1 MEGESKEMGDQRN
14 PTEGQRETI
23 CAGTKRNGEICGS
36 RRVTVSGYC
45 FAHDPES
52 ASWRAMGGRATS
64 RKRLAAKWAKD
75 AGVGHLYETLEEGIL
90 KLNEQERT
98 SANIQAMAGAMD
110 VMMKLINWSEPEPD
124 ILDYNGNSA
133 TQAHAMDAIL
143 ARVSRAS
150 RPRIHGRPGLP

>member
-1 MEGESKEMGDQRN
+1 MGDQRN

-75 AGVGHLYETLEEGIL
+75 AGVGHLYETLEEGII

-98 SANIQAMAGAMD
+98 PTNIQAMARATD
-110 VMMKLINWSEPEPD
+110 VIMKLVEWSEPKAD
-124 ILDYNGNSA
+124 NMK
-133 TQAHAMDAIL
+133 TQ
-143 ARVSRAS
+143 RRK
-150 RPRIHGRPGLP
+150 PTQWTPY

>member
-1 MEGESKEMGDQRN
+1 MGDQRN
-14 PTEGQRETI
+14 PTEGQRETT

-75 AGVGHLYETLEEGIL
+75 AGVGHLYEALEEGIL
-90 KLNEQERT
+90 RLSEQERT
-98 SANIQAMAGAMD
+98 PANIQAMARATD
-110 VMMKLINWSEPEPD
+110 VIMKLVEWSEPEPD
-124 ILDYNGNSA
+124 YMK
-133 TQAHAMDAIL
+133 TQ
-143 ARVSRAS
+143 RSK
-150 RPRIHGRPGLP
+150 PTQWTPY